1 MPGFQRSYG
10 GACTTD
16 LRVAFPVAAPCL
28 LLAMAYS
35 ASGSAVPTA
44 SGAFLS
50 HPRPNP
56 LCFTGCYRRP
66 ELSAAATRAA
76 GLPADYW
83 QVLGIERDATDKQV
97 KQAYRRLAL
106 KHHPDKHPN
115 DPDAATRFTQVYTVC
130 GSMCVWRAALDR
142 AESVRERG

>member
-1 MPGFQRSYG
+1 M
-10 GACTTD
+10 
-16 LRVAFPVAAPCL
+16 
-28 LLAMAYS
+28 
-35 ASGSAVPTA
+35 
-44 SGAFLS
+44 
-50 HPRPNP
+50 
-56 LCFTGCYRRP
+56 
-66 ELSAAATRAA
+66 
-76 GLPADYW
+76 
-83 QVLGIERDATDKQV
+83 LGIERDATDKQV